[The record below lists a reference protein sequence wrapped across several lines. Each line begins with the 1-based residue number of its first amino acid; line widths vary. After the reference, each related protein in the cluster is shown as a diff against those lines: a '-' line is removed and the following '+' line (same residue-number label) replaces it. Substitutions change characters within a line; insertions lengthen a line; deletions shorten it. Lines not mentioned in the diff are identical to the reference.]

1 MLSVLL
7 ESPRV
12 LAAVIAILLLLDYQI
27 RAALLCYHS
36 RQSVV
41 EYDVFPPA
49 GPDGKIQGDRTR
61 MTWPF
66 ILGIVAISLT
76 LSADPVTR
84 EFFGGGY
91 LVLLLAGFT
100 LNATTLWAMR
110 PLRDP
115 TAVEGHIRISARYD
129 YRSAGAQTLGVAL
142 FTGAVAILFA
152 NLAFTAG
159 TLFLLALGIG
169 YYRRARRVSRS
180 MPLHYNASEGGVH
193 EGR

>member
-1 MLSVLL
+1 MLSALL

-12 LAAVIAILLLLDYQI
+12 LAAVIAILLLLDYKI
-27 RAALLCYHS
+27 RWALHRYQA
-36 RQSVV
+36 RQNFI
-41 EYDVFPPA
+41 EHDGFLP

-61 MTWPF
+61 QTWPF

-91 LVLLLAGFT
+91 LVLLLVSFA
-100 LNATTLWAMR
+100 LNIMSFLSLR
-110 PLRDP
+110 PLFDP
-115 TAVEGHIRISARYD
+115 AAAEGRVRLSAMCTYRTAGGHTF
-129 YRSAGAQTLGVAL
+129 GLAL
-142 FTGAVAILFA
+142 FTGVVGIFFGS
-152 NLAFTAG
+152 LAFIAG

-169 YYRRARRVSRS
+169 YYRRARRASRT
-180 MPLHYNASEGGVH
+180 MPLQSNASQGGVH